1 MAAIWVVA
9 AWMFLH
15 SNTIL
20 KTDMITFCF
29 FNIFL
34 FRSLFRT
41 HSNIYDG
48 AFLWKQL
55 TLKKCWKNTTNK
67 SWPHYFSFLRDLNLD
82 FFFFFF
88 FGFLSYIFIHQSSAS
103 VLLSNT
109 SLLLLL
115 FVLLSLAD
123 VIFYICGDPFIVS
136 DTDILNMCVENDH
149 ISKNKW
155 HNLK

>member
-41 HSNIYDG
+41 QSNIYHG

-67 SWPHYFSFLRDLNLD
+67 SWPHSFSFLRDLNIDL
-82 FFFFFF
+82 FFW
-88 FGFLSYIFIHQSSAS
+88 LSFIYIYSPIFCKCSFIKYIFAFATFY
-103 VLLSNT
+103 V
-109 SLLLLL
+109 
-115 FVLLSLAD
+115 
-123 VIFYICGDPFIVS
+123 VIFSWCNFLHMWWSFHSFRYRYFKYVCWEWS
-136 DTDILNMCVENDH
+136 Y
-149 ISKNKW
+149 
-155 HNLK
+155 